1 LPEYRNPQQE
11 PGGGGDKRMLMVFAV
26 TFALIIL
33 FQVFLFKKPPAQP
46 PKNESTPAQ
55 TTPAPAQTT
64 PPPAQTTPATTQ
76 SQPASKRG
84 ASHGK
89 AQPSEAQEA
98 PATPA
103 KAATS
108 QSETVVENDVYR
120 ITFSNQGAVV
130 KSWILK
136 KYKDDEGKPLD
147 LVSKAATEKFGYPLS
162 LYTYDPGLSA
172 LINKQALYVPS
183 ATGTIKT
190 PGELTFEYSGN
201 GVVVRKSILFGNEYV
216 ISLETQVT
224 QNGRVVPAYPTW
236 PAGFGDEST
245 PAAYGSERVEY
256 QAIGERNPER
266 IAAKKVSGGNT
277 IRGPFYWAGTQDQ
290 FFAAIFLPENP
301 DTAVMV
307 TLRNSL
313 ALPKDPKK
321 PDPNDLVH
329 YEVLGAAVGDG
340 SGVTRCRLFVGPKAL
355 NILESIHSNTAPGQ
369 MTGPDLRNVV
379 DFGFFSLIA
388 RPLFLWLKW
397 THEHIASNWGLCI
410 VILTICI
417 NLALLPLR
425 ITSTKS
431 ALKMQ
436 KLQPQMKAIQEKYKK
451 LPMRDPKRQEMN
463 AEIGEL
469 YKREG
474 VNPAGGC
481 LPLLIQMPF
490 LFAFYTMLQNAIE
503 LRQAPFL
510 WLHDL
515 ASPDK
520 LFIMPVLIV
529 ISTYLMQKMTPSAGM
544 DPKQQQMMTLMMPLM
559 IGWFS
564 FNLPSGLSVYW
575 IVGNIILMIQQYVI
589 NKSHLGQELRA
600 EQEKRARKKGK

>member
-46 PKNESTPAQ
+46 PKNESVPTQANQTPAPTSQAPPQPATPAQ
-55 TTPAPAQTT
+55 APSKHATQ
-64 PPPAQTTPATTQ
+64 PGKAPPAQ
-76 SQPASKRG
+76 S
-84 ASHGK
+84 
-89 AQPSEAQEA
+89 
-98 PATPA
+98 TPA
-103 KAATS
+103 KAAAG

-130 KSWILK
+130 KSWVLK
-136 KYKDDEGKPLD
+136 KYKDEDGKPLD
-147 LVSKAATEKFGYPLS
+147 LVNKAAAEKFGFPLS
-162 LYTYDPGLSA
+162 LYTYDQGLSD
-172 LINKQALYVPS
+172 LVNKQALYVPS
-183 ATGTIKT
+183 ATGTMNA
-190 PGELTFEYSGN
+190 PGELTFEYAQN
-201 GVVVRKSILFGNEYV
+201 GVVVRKSFIFGNEYQ
-216 ISLETQVT
+216 ISIETQVT
-224 QNGRVVPAYPTW
+224 KDGGVVHAFPMW
-236 PAGFGDEST
+236 PAGFGDET
-245 PAAYGSERVEY
+245 TAAGYASERIEY
-256 QAIGERNPER
+256 QAVGERNPER

-277 IRGPFYWAGTQDQ
+277 IRGPFNWAGPQDQ
-290 FFAAIFLPENP
+290 FFAAIFLPDNP
-301 DTAVMV
+301 DSATMV

-329 YEVLGAAVGDG
+329 YEVLGAAVGDT
-340 SGVTRCRLFVGPKAL
+340 SGITKARLFVGPKTL
-355 NILESIHSNTAPGQ
+355 SVLESVRSNSAPGQ
-369 MTGPDLRNVV
+369 MNGPDLRNVV
-379 DFGFFSLIA
+379 DFGFFSIIA
-388 RPLFLWLKW
+388 RPLFIWLRW
-397 THEHIASNWGLCI
+397 THIYIHNWGLCI

-436 KLQPQMKAIQEKYKK
+436 RLQPQMKAIQEKYKK

-515 ASPDK
+515 SAPDK

-529 ISTYLMQKMTPSAGM
+529 ISTYLMQKMTPNAGM

-600 EQEKRARKKGK
+600 EMEKRARKKAGK

>member
-1 LPEYRNPQQE
+1 
-11 PGGGGDKRMLMVFAV
+11 MLMVFAV
-26 TFALIIL
+26 TFALIIIG
-33 FQVFLFKKPPAQP
+33 QIFLFKKQ
-46 PKNESTPAQ
+46 PAQ
-55 TTPAPAQTT
+55 TPKPNESKAAQSTQAASQTPAPAAAPSQTT
-64 PPPAQTTPATTQ
+64 AEASTSPAQ
-76 SQPASKRG
+76 SV
-84 ASHGK
+84 
-89 AQPSEAQEA
+89 
-98 PATPA
+98 PA

-108 QSETVVENDVYR
+108 ETETVVENDVYR
-120 ITFSNQGAVV
+120 ITFSNRGGVA

-136 KYKDDEGKPLD
+136 KYKDDSGRPLD
-147 LVSKAATEKFGYPLS
+147 LINKQTVKFGLPLS
-162 LYTYDPGLSA
+162 LYAYDEELRDQLNS
-172 LINKQALYVPS
+172 ALYVAS
-183 ATGTIKT
+183 ASGNIQA
-190 PGELTFEYSGN
+190 PGELTFEYSG
-201 GVVVRKSILFGNEYV
+201 GGIVVRKSLVFASGYV
-216 ISLETQVT
+216 ISIETAVT
-224 QNGRVVPAYPTW
+224 RDGRPVAAYPMW
-236 PAGFGDEST
+236 PAGLGDETT
-245 PAAYGSERVEY
+245 PQSYAA
-256 QAIGERNPER
+256 ER
-266 IAAKKVSGGNT
+266 IEYIADGKVERLAAKKVSGGNT
-277 IRGPFYWAGTQDQ
+277 IRGPFNWAGSQDQ
-290 FFAAIFLPENP
+290 FFAAIFLPDNP
-301 DTAVMV
+301 ESAVMV
-307 TLRNSL
+307 TLRNSITV
-313 ALPKDPKK
+313 PKDPKK
-321 PDPNDLVH
+321 PDPNEVVH
-329 YEVLGAAVGDG
+329 YEVLGAAVGDV
-340 SGVTRCRLFVGPKAL
+340 SGVTKERVFVGPKTL
-355 NILESIHSNTAPGQ
+355 NILESVHSNTAPGQ
-369 MTGPDLRNVV
+369 MNGPDLRNVV

-397 THEHIASNWGLCI
+397 THDHVASNWGICI
-410 VILTICI
+410 VILTVII

-515 ASPDK
+515 SAPDK
-520 LFIMPVLIV
+520 YYVMPVIIV
-529 ISTYLMQKMTPSAGM
+529 ISTYLMQRMTPNAGM

-575 IVGNIILMIQQYVI
+575 VVGNIILMIQQYLI
-589 NKSHLGQELRA
+589 NRSHLGREMRA
-600 EQEKRARKKGK
+600 EMEKRARKKALK